1 MTAEAEARG
10 RILAVARRLFFAHG
24 FGRVTMDEIA
34 SELAM
39 SKKTLYRHFA
49 SKEDLCEAVIDA
61 AFTAIDAEL
70 AAALDDVRLGFE
82 DKLDRF
88 MRIVAAGYEEARGP
102 LLTDLHRDAPS
113 LWARVD
119 AWRSKVVHTRT
130 RALFAAGKRAG
141 VFRPDVPEDLVV
153 RLVIGNAQNI
163 LRPDVLA
170 ALGLSFPEAFAHCK
184 AVLLDGVRARPCNGG
199 RGAAH

>member
-1 MTAEAEARG
+1 MTAEGEARG
-10 RILAVARRLFFAHG
+10 RILAAARRLFFAHG

-49 SKEDLCEAVIDA
+49 SKEELCEAVIDA
-61 AFTAIDAEL
+61 TFAAIDAEL
-70 AAALDDVRLGFE
+70 AAVLDDAALGFE
-82 DKLDRF
+82 DKLERF
-88 MRIVAAGYEEARGP
+88 MRTVAAGYEEARGP
-102 LLTDLHRDAPS
+102 LLTDLQRDAPS

-119 AWRSKVVHTRT
+119 QWRSKVVHTRS

-141 VFRPDVPEDLVV
+141 VFRPDIPEDLVV
-153 RLVIGNAQNI
+153 RVVISNAQNI

-170 ALGLSFPEAFAHCK
+170 ALGMSFPEAFAHCK
-184 AVLLDGVRARPCNGG
+184 AVLLDGIRARPGRG